1 MIDPEQLY
9 IDGRLWGVKDHK
21 FWCLLSSLLINCKPK
36 SILELGSGRSTT
48 FFADYA
54 DSVAIEFT
62 SIEESPHW
70 YAEVHRDLRFMFLSG
85 KYIKHVPLDHTTRWY
100 DREMFEN
107 AVGFNR
113 YDLVMIDGPS
123 GVGMRSSSSNQNLN
137 RVVQDVRMAIIDDT
151 QRADCRAL
159 SENLAAKH
167 GFTYSMDIRY
177 RQRRRGPTTGSV
189 RYDENTV
196 TILTSEWSEIVSSQI
211 SNIYGL

>member
-9 IDGRLWGVKDHK
+9 IDGRLWGAKDHK

-54 DSVAIEFT
+54 DAEGIEFA

-70 YAEVHRDLRFMFLSG
+70 YAEIHRDLRFMFLSG
-85 KYIKHVPLDHTTRWY
+85 KYIKHVPLDHATRWY

-107 AVGFNR
+107 AVEFNR

-123 GVGMRSSSSNQNLN
+123 GVGMRSSLSNQNLDLVI
-137 RVVQDVRMAIIDDT
+137 RDARMIIIDDT
-151 QRADCRAL
+151 QRDDCRAL
-159 SENLAAKH
+159 SEYMASKC
-167 GFTYSMDIRY
+167 GFTYSVDVRY

-189 RYDENTV
+189 TYDENTV
-196 TILTSEWSEIVSSQI
+196 TILTSEWSGVVSSQI
-211 SNIYGL
+211 RNIYSL